1 MIVLLNIKMALQSIF
16 SNKLRTFL
24 TMLGVIIGVASVI
37 TAVGFAEGSTESI
50 TSDLESN
57 TKTNLLTIRMMGR
70 ISSDVE
76 YEDIAEEL
84 DNLEGI
90 DGYSPTVNGNTYIK
104 NSSNTSLSTNYIGTD
119 QNYTL
124 VQDKTISE
132 GRFLTSFDIDGSL
145 NTVVIGSYV
154 ANELFPD
161 GNALGSYI
169 SINGQKFKVVGI
181 FTQIA
186 SNEEASEDDMIV
198 IPYTVAQRLSRSGSI
213 NTIYVKVTDSENVEA
228 TITKLEKLLYK
239 LYENEDYYS
248 VTSQEAMLE
257 TLNSVTD
264 TLSII
269 LGGIAAISLLVG
281 GIGLMNIMIVSVT
294 ERTREIGIRK
304 AVGAKK
310 FDILLQ
316 FLIEALLLT
325 ILGGTLG
332 ILVGCLAI
340 SIIGKIGLVPA
351 VYSPTWMF
359 ISFIVS
365 LSIGV
370 LFGIF
375 PAYKAANL
383 NPIDALRSN

>member
-70 ISSDVE
+70 ISSDIE

>member
-1 MIVLLNIKMALQSIF
+1 
-16 SNKLRTFL
+16 
-24 TMLGVIIGVASVI
+24 MLGVIIGVASVI

-76 YEDIAEEL
+76 YEDIAEKL
-84 DNLEGI
+84 DGFEGI
-90 DGYSPTVNGNTYIK
+90 DGYSPTVNGSTYIK
-104 NSSNTSLSTNYIGTD
+104 NSSNTSLSTSYIGTD

-145 NTVVIGSYV
+145 NTAVIGSYI

-161 GNALGSYI
+161 GDALGSHI

-181 FTQIA
+181 FTEVA
-186 SNEEASEDDMIV
+186 SSEESSEDDMIV
-198 IPYTVAQRLSRSGSI
+198 IPYTVAQRLSRAGSI
-213 NTIYVKVTDSENVEA
+213 NTIYVKVTDADNVEN
-228 TITKLEKLLYK
+228 TITLLERMLYN
-239 LYENEDYYS
+239 LYENEDYYN

-257 TLNSVTD
+257 TLSSVTD

-304 AVGAKK
+304 AVGAKR
-310 FDILLQ
+310 FDIMLQ
-316 FLIEALLLT
+316 FLIEALILT
-325 ILGGTLG
+325 ILGGLVG

-340 SIIGKIGLVPA
+340 TIIGKIGLVPA
-351 VYSPTWMF
+351 VYSAKWMF

-370 LFGIF
+370 LFGLF

-383 NPIDALRSN
+383 NPIEALRSN

>member
-76 YEDIAEEL
+76 YKDIAEEL

-198 IPYTVAQRLSRSGSI
+198 IPYTVAQRLSRAGSI

>member
-1 MIVLLNIKMALQSIF
+1 MIILINIKMALQSIF

-76 YEDIAEEL
+76 YEDIAEKL
-84 DNLEGI
+84 DYFEGI
-90 DGYSPTVNGNTYIK
+90 DGYSPTVNGSTYIK
-104 NSSNTSLSTNYIGTD
+104 NSSNTSLSTSYIGTD

-145 NTVVIGSYV
+145 NTAVIGSYI

-161 GNALGSYI
+161 GDAIGSHI
-169 SINGQKFKVVGI
+169 SISGQKFKVVGI
-181 FTQIA
+181 FTEVA
-186 SNEEASEDDMIV
+186 SSEESSEDDMIV
-198 IPYTVAQRLSRSGSI
+198 IPYTVAQRLSRAGSI
-213 NTIYVKVTDSENVEA
+213 NTIYVKVTDADDVEN
-228 TITKLEKLLYK
+228 TITLLERMLYN
-239 LYENEDYYS
+239 LYENEDYYN

-257 TLNSVTD
+257 TLSSVTD

-304 AVGAKK
+304 AVGAKR
-310 FDILLQ
+310 FDIMLQ
-316 FLIEALLLT
+316 FLIEALILT
-325 ILGGTLG
+325 VLGGLVG

-340 SIIGKIGLVPA
+340 TIIGKIGLVPA
-351 VYSPTWMF
+351 VYSAKWML

-365 LSIGV
+365 LSIGI
-370 LFGIF
+370 LFGLF

-383 NPIDALRSN
+383 NPIEALRSN

>member
-1 MIVLLNIKMALQSIF
+1 MIILINIKMALQSIL

-70 ISSDVE
+70 VSSNVE

-84 DNLEGI
+84 DNFEGI
-90 DGYSPTVNGNTYIK
+90 DGYSPTVNGSTYIK
-104 NSSNTSLSTNYIGTD
+104 NSSNTSLSTSYIGTD
-119 QNYTL
+119 QNYAL

-145 NTVVIGSYV
+145 NTAVIGSYIS
-154 ANELFPD
+154 NELFPE
-161 GNALGSYI
+161 GNAIGSQI
-169 SINGQKFKVVGI
+169 SINGQKFKIVGI
-181 FTQIA
+181 FTEVA
-186 SNEEASEDDMIV
+186 SSEESSEDDMIV
-198 IPYTVAQRLSRSGSI
+198 IPYTVAQRLSRAGSI
-213 NTIYVKVTDSENVEA
+213 NTIYVKVTDAKNVES
-228 TITKLEKLLYK
+228 TINDIELMLYK
-239 LYENEDYYS
+239 LYENEDYYN

-257 TLNSVTD
+257 TLSSVTD

-325 ILGGTLG
+325 VIGGLVG

-340 SIIGKIGLVPA
+340 TIIGKIGLVPA
-351 VYSPTWMF
+351 VYSAKWMF
-359 ISFIVS
+359 VSFIVS

-370 LFGIF
+370 LFGLF

-383 NPIDALRSN
+383 SPIEALRSN

>member
-1 MIVLLNIKMALQSIF
+1 MIILLNIKMALQSIF

-37 TAVGFAEGSTESI
+37 TAVGFAEGSTKSI

-76 YEDIAEEL
+76 YEDIAEKLDEFEL
-84 DNLEGI
+84 L
-90 DGYSPTVNGNTYIK
+90 DGYSPSVNGSSYIK
-104 NSSNTSLSTNYIGTD
+104 NSSNTSLSTSYIGTD
-119 QNYTL
+119 QNYTT
-124 VQDKTISE
+124 VQDKTIAE
-132 GRFLTSFDIDGSL
+132 GRFLTSFDIDGAL

-154 ANELFPD
+154 SNELFPD
-161 GNALGSYI
+161 GDAIGSYI
-169 SINGQKFKVVGI
+169 SLNGQKFKVVGV
-181 FTQIA
+181 FTEIA
-186 SNEEASEDDMIV
+186 SSEEGSEDDLIV
-198 IPYTVAQRLSRSGSI
+198 IPYTVAQRLSRAGSI
-213 NTIYVKVTDSENVEA
+213 STIYVKVTNASDVEK
-228 TITKLEKLLYK
+228 TITDLENMLFK

-257 TLNSVTD
+257 TLSSVTD

-294 ERTREIGIRK
+294 ERTKEIGIRK
-304 AVGAKK
+304 AIGAKK
-310 FDILLQ
+310 FDIMLQ
-316 FLIEALLLT
+316 FLIEGLLLT
-325 ILGGTLG
+325 VIGGIAG
-332 ILVGCLAI
+332 ILFGCLAI
-340 SIIGKIGLVPA
+340 TIIGKIGLVPA
-351 VYSPTWMF
+351 VYSFKWIM
-359 ISFIVS
+359 ISFLVS

-370 LFGIF
+370 IFGLF

-383 NPIDALRSN
+383 NPIEALRSN

>member
-198 IPYTVAQRLSRSGSI
+198 IPYTVAQRLSRAGSI
-213 NTIYVKVTDSENVEA
+213 NTIYVKVTDSENIEA

>member
-1 MIVLLNIKMALQSIF
+1 MIILINIKMALQSIF

-76 YEDIAEEL
+76 YEDIAEKL
-84 DNLEGI
+84 DNFEGI
-90 DGYSPTVNGNTYIK
+90 DGYSPTVNGSTYIK
-104 NSSNTSLSTNYIGTD
+104 NSSNTSLSTSYIGTD

-145 NTVVIGSYV
+145 NTAVIGSYI

-161 GNALGSYI
+161 GDAVGSHI
-169 SINGQKFKVVGI
+169 SISGQKFKVVGI
-181 FTQIA
+181 FTEVA
-186 SNEEASEDDMIV
+186 SSEESSEDDMIV
-198 IPYTVAQRLSRSGSI
+198 IPYTVAQRLSRAGSI
-213 NTIYVKVTDSENVEA
+213 NTIYVKVTDADDVEN
-228 TITKLEKLLYK
+228 TITLLERLLYN
-239 LYENEDYYS
+239 LYENEDYYN

-257 TLNSVTD
+257 TLSSVTD

-304 AVGAKK
+304 AVGAKR
-310 FDILLQ
+310 FDIMLQ
-316 FLIEALLLT
+316 FLIEALILT
-325 ILGGTLG
+325 VLGGLVG

-340 SIIGKIGLVPA
+340 TIIGKIGLVPA
-351 VYSPTWMF
+351 VYSAKWML

-370 LFGIF
+370 LFGLF

-383 NPIDALRSN
+383 NPIEALRSN

>member
-84 DNLEGI
+84 DNLEEI
-90 DGYSPTVNGNTYIK
+90 EGYSPTVNGSTYIK
-104 NSSNTSLSTNYIGTD
+104 NSSNTSLSTNYLGTD
-119 QNYTL
+119 QNYNL

-161 GNALGSYI
+161 GNAVGSYI

-181 FTQIA
+181 FTEVA
-186 SNEEASEDDMIV
+186 SSEEDSEDDLIV
-198 IPYTVAQRLSRSGSI
+198 IPYTVAQRLSRAGSI
-213 NTIYVKVTDSENVEA
+213 STIYVKVTEA
-228 TITKLEKLLYK
+228 KNIESTITNIERILFK
-239 LYENEDYYS
+239 LYENEDYYN

-257 TLNSVTD
+257 TLSSVTD

-310 FDILLQ
+310 FDIMLQ

-325 ILGGTLG
+325 VIGGLVG

-340 SIIGKIGLVPA
+340 TIIGKIGLVPA
-351 VYSPTWMF
+351 VYSAKWMF

-365 LSIGV
+365 LSIGI
-370 LFGIF
+370 LFGLF
-375 PAYKAANL
+375 PAYKAAKL
-383 NPIDALRSN
+383 SPIDALRSN